1 MLTFYSINN
10 VELRALKDL
19 FKVSAAAAL
28 RLPLHLSATMT
39 PLILLIP
46 ISLTG
51 TRDKKMDILSVRLYM
66 LHALF
71 LPINLYV
78 R

>member
-1 MLTFYSINN
+1 MPSFYSMNKD
-10 VELRALKDL
+10 ELKALKDL

-28 RLPLHLSATMT
+28 RLPLQLALTTT

-51 TRDKKMDILSVRLYM
+51 IRDNKMDILSVRLYVSHP
-66 LHALF
+66 LV
-71 LPINLYV
+71 PTN
-78 R
+78 